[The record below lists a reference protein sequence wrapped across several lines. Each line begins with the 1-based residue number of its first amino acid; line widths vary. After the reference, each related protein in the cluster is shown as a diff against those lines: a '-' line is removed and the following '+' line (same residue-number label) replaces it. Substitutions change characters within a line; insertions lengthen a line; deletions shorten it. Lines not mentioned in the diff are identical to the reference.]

1 MRITVTDDA
10 HAFRRRVR
18 PLAWTTFEELCL
30 GAEVDADGR
39 LSALVGVR
47 ELAARLGVNKDT
59 AARAVGV
66 LTQHGV
72 VLRVTRPLC
81 GYVIVALPAGV
92 TVDHDEGTTERR
104 VALIAMGFIDDA
116 RDDCPKPPD
125 APSIASK
132 TTARPVVADARRP
145 RDAGKGV
152 DVNGGEIG
160 VGDQGRLFG

>member
-1 MRITVTDDA
+1 MRFTVTDDA
-10 HAFRRRVR
+10 QAFRRRVR
-18 PLAWTTFEELCL
+18 PLAWTAFEELCL

-39 LSALVGVR
+39 LRALVGVR

-72 VLRVTRPLC
+72 VVRVTRPMC

-92 TVDHDEGTTERR
+92 TVDHDDGATERSG
-104 VALIAMGFIDDA
+104 ALIATGFVADA
-116 RDDCPKPPD
+116 LDDCPKPPD

-145 RDAGKGV
+145 RDASRGA
-152 DVNGGEIG
+152 DVRGGQVV